1 MASLLYR
8 LGKLSFRRRWW
19 FLSAWLVILLA
30 VGGAF
35 LAFGKPTTNN
45 FTIPGTES
53 QRALND
59 LQEKVPDAAG
69 GTGTIVFSSGSDSG
83 FTDAER
89 QAVDDTLAELEAQDF
104 MASVTNPFATEEQL
118 EASRAELAAA
128 AEQLEAGEAQ
138 LEAGQAQYD
147 AQAGPAQAQA
157 DLALAQADQLEAAGQ
172 TAQAEAIRAQV
183 QDGARQLEEAKVRL
197 DQARAELEAG
207 RTEYD
212 QGRRTLDLAA
222 ELSFVSDDDT
232 AAYALINFTEAS
244 HSVTPEQR
252 EKVQEI
258 GSQAAES
265 GLEVHFSKE
274 ITEDVNA
281 LFGPSEVIGVA
292 VAAIVL
298 LVMLGTLVAAGLPLL
313 MALVGVIAGVGATM
327 ALTGVVDMT
336 SITPIL
342 ALMLGLAV
350 GIDYSLFI
358 INRHRSQILAGMD
371 LEESVGRATGTSGNA
386 VLFAGLTVV
395 IALAA
400 LAVPGLPFL
409 TVMGL
414 AAAGTVALAIVVA
427 LTLTPAFL
435 GFMGRR
441 LVSRR
446 AWAKAEAAADDGA
459 EARQAPA
466 AAAPAEKPRR
476 WGVLVTRFP
485 IITVAL
491 SVLLLGTMALPASDL
506 RLGLPD
512 GGSEPVDSTAYQAY
526 DLLGEKFGEG
536 VNGAVIV
543 VGYMPENLD
552 EAEQTDVQLSVAERL
567 REVENVRTVVPGAVS
582 EDGSL
587 AVFQMVPV
595 DGPAAEST
603 EDLVHDVRGLSGEIR
618 EDTGV
623 DVAITGMTGVNIDLS
638 DKLAEAMPIYLAIV
652 VGLSLVLLLL
662 VFRSILVPLLATG
675 GFLLSLMASFGA
687 VVAIYQWGW
696 LGPLF
701 DVQNPSAVLSFL
713 PIILTGV
720 LFGLAMDYQM
730 FLVSGMREAYAHGE
744 DARKAVRSGF
754 DHGAKV
760 VTAAAIIMVSVF
772 AGFIYSHLTMVRP
785 IGFALAFGV
794 LLDAF
799 VIRMT
804 LIPAAMHLLGSKAW
818 WIPRWLDRILPD
830 VDVEGAKLV
839 TPADGPAAVAPAAAA
854 EEEQAPAGRR

>member
-8 LGKLSFRRRWW
+8 LGKFSFRNRWW
-19 FLSAWLVILLA
+19 FLIAWLVILLA
-30 VGGAF
+30 VGGSF
-35 LAFGKPTTNN
+35 LAFSKPTTNN

-53 QRALND
+53 QSALND
-59 LQEKVPDAAG
+59 LQEKVPSAAG
-69 GTGTIVFSSGSDSG
+69 GTGTVVFESTSDGG

-89 QAVDDTLAELEAQDF
+89 QAVNDTLAELEAQDF
-104 MASVTNPFATEEQL
+104 MASVTNPFATEEQV
-118 EASRAELAAA
+118 EQSRAQLEQASA
-128 AEQLEAGEAQ
+128 QLEAGTAE

-147 AQAGPAQAQA
+147 AQAAQAQA
-157 DLALAQADQLEAAGQ
+157 QSELALTQADQLAAAGQ
-172 TAQAEAIRAQV
+172 TAQAEAVREQV
-183 QDGARQLEEAKVRL
+183 RQGQAQLEAAKARL
-197 DQARAELEAG
+197 DTARAELETG
-207 RTEYD
+207 REDYD
-212 QGRRTLDLAA
+212 QGRRTLDLASDI
-222 ELSFVSDDDT
+222 SFVSEDNT
-232 AAYALINFTEAS
+232 TAYAPIQFTETS
-244 HSVTPEQR
+244 YSVTPEQR
-252 EKVQEI
+252 EQVQAV
-258 GSQAAES
+258 GAQAEDA
-265 GLEVHFSKE
+265 GLNVYFSKE
-274 ITEDVNA
+274 ITEDVSA
-281 LFGPSEVIGVA
+281 LFGPSEIIGVA
-292 VAAIVL
+292 VAAVVL
-298 LVMLGTLVAAGLPLL
+298 LIMLGTLVAAGLPLL
-313 MALVGVIAGVGATM
+313 LALVGVISGVGATM
-327 ALTGVVDMT
+327 ALTGVVEMT
-336 SITPIL
+336 SVSPIL

-358 INRHRSQILAGMD
+358 INRHRGQILAGMD
-371 LEESVGRATGTSGNA
+371 LEESAGRATGTSGNA

-414 AAAGTVALAIVVA
+414 AAAGTVALAIAVA

-435 GFMGRR
+435 GFAGRR

-446 AWAKAEAAADDGA
+446 AWAKAEADGG
-459 EARQAPA
+459 
-466 AAAPAEKPRR
+466 AAPAQAAGDDDAGLPARAETPRR
-476 WGVLVTRFP
+476 WGRLVTRHP
-485 IITVAL
+485 VITLIL

-543 VGYMPENLD
+543 VGYMPDGLD
-552 EAEQTDVQLSVAERL
+552 EAERTDVQLTVAERL
-567 REVENVRTVVPGAVS
+567 SEVDNVRTVVPGDIS

-587 AVFQMVPV
+587 SVFQLVPE

-603 EDLVHDVRGLSGEIR
+603 EDVVHEIRDLHGEIK
-618 EDTGV
+618 DATGV

-638 DKLAEAMPIYLAIV
+638 DRLAEAMPIYLAIV

-696 LGPLF
+696 LGPVF

-744 DARKAVRSGF
+744 DARKAVRTGF
-754 DHGAKV
+754 DHGARV

-804 LIPAAMHLLGSKAW
+804 FIPAVMHLLGKKAW
-818 WIPRWLDRILPD
+818 WLPKWLDRILPD
-830 VDVEGAKLV
+830 VDVEGARLV
-839 TPADGPAAVAPAAAA
+839 TAAKTEPREAPREEAAAA
-854 EEEQAPAGRR
+854 SR